1 MFQDSSTGWVT
12 TIVPASAALEKEGTI
27 TNLEGRVQRLR
38 AAATPPVGV
47 VDGHLWVAELANR
60 LGLAEPESL
69 PGVETTEHAELPAE
83 RPARPTEAP
92 PVPQASPAG
101 TVDGIVVVGYR
112 QLMSGGEVEHAEQ
125 LEFQRRRSI
134 ELAHD
139 DAQSLGV
146 ATGDRVTASWKGGT
160 ATGPALVNRRLRTGV
175 VRLATAVPH
184 VGPGSVAAAEPE
196 APADA

>member
-1 MFQDSSTGWVT
+1 M
-12 TIVPASAALEKEGTI
+12 
-27 TNLEGRVQRLR
+27 
-38 AAATPPVGV
+38 
-47 VDGHLWVAELANR
+47 
-60 LGLAEPESL
+60 
-69 PGVETTEHAELPAE
+69 
-83 RPARPTEAP
+83 
-92 PVPQASPAG
+92 
-101 TVDGIVVVGYR
+101 DGIVVVGYR
-112 QLMSGGEVEHAEQ
+112 QLMSGVEVDHAEE

-146 ATGDRVTASWKGGT
+146 ATGDRVTATWKGGS